1 VLINILFDPRPPDEK
16 DDKQQGTVGLPPGGA
31 QDKTKNDVYFSSGGT
46 SQPVAT
52 GSPRWRAATS
62 GFWNRSAPM
71 PTNLSQISTLLT
83 KDGVRHHVDAEQQ
96 VIRAVF
102 VTRCYKNLRGERLLV
117 VHIETPDDGCRCRV
131 SIPRAFA
138 VTGDVAAICTVLCR
152 LAADTPLVAAEFD
165 ADFEDL
171 RMVVEMVVED
181 GSLTALQL
189 LSMIDRLV
197 EAAEAWAPAIA
208 GLQPKQRKRRA
219 A

>member
-1 VLINILFDPRPPDEK
+1 
-16 DDKQQGTVGLPPGGA
+16 
-31 QDKTKNDVYFSSGGT
+31 
-46 SQPVAT
+46 
-52 GSPRWRAATS
+52 
-62 GFWNRSAPM
+62 M
-71 PTNLSQISTLLT
+71 PTNLSQISTLLAG
-83 KDGVRHHVDAEQQ
+83 DGVRHHVDAEQG
-96 VIRAVF
+96 VIRAMF
-102 VTRCYKNLRGERLLV
+102 VTRSYRNLRGERLLV

-181 GSLTALQL
+181 GNLTALQL
-189 LSMIDRLV
+189 LSMVDRLI
-197 EAAEAWAPAIA
+197 EAAEIWAPAVT